1 VAGTKTSASAALSG
15 TCCTHFNLFAQINK
29 LVSARF
35 SSLTAG
41 AGHPQHSAAAAVNPM
56 HWLQLCLSL
65 VCRTLRPP
73 AAGGG
78 EKEDPG
84 IHSISLHP
92 LHPEQIFVSN
102 QSSSL
107 YLMNMSGQ
115 VIKAMQSGKREG
127 GGAPPAAAK
136 KEAVDMYGCTAR
148 VGGSHVM

>member
-1 VAGTKTSASAALSG
+1 VL
-15 TCCTHFNLFAQINK
+15 H
-29 LVSARF
+29 V
-35 SSLTAG
+35 
-41 AGHPQHSAAAAVNPM
+41 V
-56 HWLQLCLSL
+56 
-65 VCRTLRPP
+65 RPP

-84 IHSISLHP
+84 IHSIQLHP

-127 GGAPPAAAK
+127 GGALP
-136 KEAVDMYGCTAR
+136 AR
-148 VGGSHVM
+148 VVKWIVRYQ